1 MRRLLGAD
9 GLSETLSL
17 FEVTE
22 SETEELKESWND
34 ECLKA
39 LAALANT
46 RGGTLRVG
54 VRNDRSILGWQGDGK
69 DQEAISSQ
77 IVSTLQV
84 HPASILIEERNGL
97 PVLVIRMHQAAAPV
111 ALRGRFY
118 RRVGNSSRDLPAEE
132 LPRFLLERTGQTWDA
147 LPAGYGVEEMSA
159 ATVDDFKALARERI
173 PELAPS
179 DTTEAILSKL
189 RLILPDKRAKRAT
202 FLLFGQDPQRLTPTA
217 QVQVG
222 RFKDGDTIIDD
233 KRIDG
238 NLFQQVNQVEQILRN
253 YLFIRYEFPA
263 GREGRIGAEAMQ
275 REEVWEFPYKAVREA
290 VINALIHRDYAST
303 GRVQIRVYDDRMV
316 ISNPGGLPDGLTVGD
331 LLREPHDSLPR
342 NPILAQICYYAKL
355 VEQWG
360 SGTIRM
366 GTACRAQNLP
376 DPIFQSTPY
385 SFTVTLRKDNL
396 SDERLRQ
403 IGMNPRQIQAIR
415 YVCQNGSISNSE
427 HQRLT
432 GTTRRTAARDLDQLV
447 EANLMDRSIQS
458 GRTVRYALTQSLPS
472 VSANGTNVPSNE
484 P

>member
-1 MRRLLGAD
+1 MTK
-9 GLSETLSL
+9 TLSL
-17 FEVTE
+17 FDVME

-54 VRNDRSILGWQGDGK
+54 VRDNGSVLGWQGDGK

-77 IVSTLQV
+77 IVSILQI

-97 PVLVIRMHQAAAPV
+97 PILVIRMHQAAAPV

-118 RRVGNSSRDLPAEE
+118 RRVGNSSRELPTEE

-147 LPAGYGVEEMSA
+147 LPAEYGMEELSA
-159 ATVDDFKALARERI
+159 KTLDDFKVLARERI

-179 DTTEAILSKL
+179 DTTEVILSKL
-189 RLILPDKRAKRAT
+189 KLVLSDKRVKRAT

-222 RFKDGDTIIDD
+222 RFKDGDAILDD
-233 KRIDG
+233 KRVDG

-253 YLFIRYEFPA
+253 YFFIRYEFPA
-263 GREGRIGAEAMQ
+263 GREGRLGGGAMQ
-275 REEVWEFPYKAVREA
+275 REEVWEFPYKAIREA
-290 VINALIHRDYAST
+290 VINALIHRDYSST

-316 ISNPGGLPDGLTVGD
+316 ISNPGGLPAGLTVGD

-342 NPILAQICYYAKL
+342 NPILAQVCYYARL

-366 GTACRAQNLP
+366 KTACRAQGLP
-376 DPIFQSTPY
+376 DPIFQSTAN

-403 IGMNPRQIQAIR
+403 VGMNPRQIQAIH
-415 YVCQNGSISNSE
+415 YVRQNGSISNSE

-432 GTTRRTAARDLDQLV
+432 GATRRTAARDLEQLV
-447 EANLMDRSIQS
+447 EAELMNRSTQS
-458 GRTVRYALTQSLPS
+458 GRTVRYTMAQPPTVISE
-472 VSANGTNVPSNE
+472 NGTNKTSNE